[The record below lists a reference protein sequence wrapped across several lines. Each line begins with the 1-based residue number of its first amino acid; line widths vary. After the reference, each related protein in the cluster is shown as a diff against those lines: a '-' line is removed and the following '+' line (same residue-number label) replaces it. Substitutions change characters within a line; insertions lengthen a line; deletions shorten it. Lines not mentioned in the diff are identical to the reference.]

1 MVEASIQRQA
11 PAKAEPRPISL
22 NIYTAT
28 GAPGRHAGRLLSS
41 QTLKGIPNA
50 GHEHDHRSERKRT
63 RSKALNAWRTALR
76 DIPAEERASEA
87 QAAIESLAKQEAREA
102 KLKALSQ
109 LSDDELDKIQ
119 I

>member
-1 MVEASIQRQA
+1 MLDMNMIIDE
-11 PAKAEPRPISL
+11 
-22 NIYTAT
+22 
-28 GAPGRHAGRLLSS
+28 
-41 QTLKGIPNA
+41 
-50 GHEHDHRSERKRT
+50 ERKRT